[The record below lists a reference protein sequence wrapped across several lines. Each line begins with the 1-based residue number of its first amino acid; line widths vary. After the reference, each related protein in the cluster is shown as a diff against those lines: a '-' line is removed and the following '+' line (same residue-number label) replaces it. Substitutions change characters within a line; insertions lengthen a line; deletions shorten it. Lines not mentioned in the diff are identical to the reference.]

1 MMFTIRANRWAVK
14 TLSTV
19 LYTAFH
25 LATYELE
32 LRPLILIMIRT
43 PLSKIALPAAK
54 RFISNSTKVNNVVTT
69 AQISH
74 ENPMSASSPS
84 SGRAFK
90 AIAYTVLGSTAVVAG
105 LSHLFKDEVVYWT
118 PNVRK

>member
-1 MMFTIRANRWAVK
+1 
-14 TLSTV
+14 
-19 LYTAFH
+19 
-25 LATYELE
+25 
-32 LRPLILIMIRT
+32 MIRT
-43 PLSKIALPAAK
+43 PLSKIALPVTK

-118 PNVRK
+118 PNARK